1 MVRPGYPPPVLRS
14 GTPPP
19 EVAALA
25 RALGG
30 ELEPELL
37 FGIGGGAGFGRFLY
51 GPIVTLLTRITTSE
65 NGREAFLGNA
75 CRRLGVPYRLQ
86 VASSEPA
93 LRKRLQI
100 ALADGRI
107 PVLWVNGEKLPWPSF
122 PKAYHAVAVLAL
134 EADRARVDDGEERTL
149 PLEVLLAASRT
160 PGARHRTLV
169 VEGPPSRPLEAAIQD
184 GLAAH
189 LAQMW
194 EGFGPPAVR
203 AKLGLAGL
211 TGWARTVLEDNARGA
226 DVGAQILMRG
236 GGPAMRLAQARFL
249 ELAGNSQAGGAAR
262 EAAAAW
268 AALGNAL
275 LLGRATTTQV
285 AALRDA
291 EQASLETIERAFQIR
306 V

>member
-1 MVRPGYPPPVLRS
+1 MVRPGYPPPVPNRA
-14 GTPPP
+14 TPPP

-25 RALGG
+25 LALGG
-30 ELEPELL
+30 GLEPELL
-37 FGIGGGAGFGRFLY
+37 FGIGGGSGFGRFIY

-65 NGREAFLGNA
+65 NDREAFLANV
-75 CRRLGVPYRLQ
+75 CKRLGAPYRLQ

-93 LRKRLQI
+93 LLKRLQTE
-100 ALADGRI
+100 LGEGRI
-107 PVLWVNGEKLPWPSF
+107 PVLWVNGEALPWPSF
-122 PKAYHAVAVLAL
+122 PKAYHAVAVRAV
-134 EADRARVDDGEERTL
+134 EDARARVDDGEEHTL
-149 PLEVLLAASRT
+149 ALDALLAASRT

-169 VEGPPSRPLEAAIQD
+169 VDGPPSRPLEDAIRD

-203 AKLGLAGL
+203 AKFGLAGL
-211 TGWARTVLEDNARGA
+211 TGWARTVLEDNARGE
-226 DVGAQILMRG
+226 DLGAQILMRG

-249 ELAGNSQAGGAAR
+249 ELAGNTEAAGAAR
-262 EAAAAW
+262 QAATAW
-268 AALGNAL
+268 AELGNAL
-275 LLGRATTTQV
+275 LLGRADTPQV

-291 EQASLETIERAFQIR
+291 EQASLETIERGFQIP